1 MITVKIYTTLKLA
14 ATLISRDREIALLE
28 RLYTTPLTASD
39 FILGYALP
47 FLPLA
52 AALYVI
58 CCLAAFLFG
67 LKFTVSVI
75 FYVLLILPVS
85 VFFISLGLLCSSA
98 LNVKRVGGICG
109 AAIQMTGAESFTV
122 TDNVILDVAVNAL
135 HIYNGCRAK
144 SITIK
149 NNIISAAYLCRNEAD
164 YDMNKVISA
173 GNTISIVN
181 EGNCVNKTEVI
192 DSSFT
197 LE

>member
-1 MITVKIYTTLKLA
+1 M
-14 ATLISRDREIALLE
+14 
-28 RLYTTPLTASD
+28 
-39 FILGYALP
+39 
-47 FLPLA
+47 
-52 AALYVI
+52 
-58 CCLAAFLFG
+58 LF
-67 LKFTVSVI
+67 
-75 FYVLLILPVS
+75 ILPVS
-85 VFFISLGLLCSSA
+85 VFFISLGLLCGCA

-109 AAIQMTGAESFTV
+109 AAIQMTSAESFTV
-122 TDNVILDVAVNAL
+122 TYNVILDVAANAL

-149 NNIISAAYLCRNEAD
+149 NNIISAGYLCRNEAD

>member
-1 MITVKIYTTLKLA
+1 MIIVKIYTNLKLA

-52 AALYVI
+52 AAQCVI
-58 CCLAAFLFG
+58 CCLAAFLLG

-75 FYVLLILPVS
+75 FSVLFILPVS
-85 VFFISLGLLCSSA
+85 VFFISLGLLCGGA
-98 LNVKRVGGICG
+98 LNVKQVGEICG

-122 TDNVILDVAVNAL
+122 TDNVILDVAANAL
-135 HIYNGCRAK
+135 HIYNGCPAK

-164 YDMNKVISA
+164 YDMNKVICA
-173 GNTISIVN
+173 GNTISIIN
-181 EGNCVNKTEVI
+181 EGKCVNKTEVI

>member
-28 RLYTTPLTASD
+28 RLYTTPLAAAD

-52 AALYVI
+52 AAQCVI
-58 CCLAAFLFG
+58 CCLAAFLLG

-75 FYVLLILPVS
+75 FSVLFILPVS
-85 VFFISLGLLCSSA
+85 VFFISLGLLCGGA
-98 LNVKRVGGICG
+98 LNVKQVGEICG

-122 TDNVILDVAVNAL
+122 TDNVILDVTANAL
-135 HIYNGCRAK
+135 HIYNGCPAK

-164 YDMNKVISA
+164 YDMNKVICA

-181 EGNCVNKTEVI
+181 EGKCVNKTEVI